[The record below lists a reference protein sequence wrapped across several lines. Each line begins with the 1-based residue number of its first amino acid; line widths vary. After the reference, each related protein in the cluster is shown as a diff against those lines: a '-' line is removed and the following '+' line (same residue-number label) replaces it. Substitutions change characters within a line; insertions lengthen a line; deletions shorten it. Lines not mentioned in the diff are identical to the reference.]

1 MNKSMKAAAIT
12 QWGDAG
18 VFQLIQIPVP
28 APAADEVL
36 VKVAYAGVNPADW
49 KMRAGYLKS
58 QLPATDAPL
67 VLGLDASGVVVATG
81 EQVSEFAEGDRVACA
96 SNLFSTGA
104 PGAYAEYLVVS
115 KNKVARLPDTV
126 SLQAAAT
133 LPIAAITAKQALFAG
148 DKGNLQPGEN
158 VKVLI
163 NGASG
168 GVGSFAVQL
177 AKWAGAEV
185 ATSCSSANLDYIK
198 SLGADCLIDYKTQ
211 DIAHELRRWAPQG
224 VDLLLDAISAGSL
237 EDPFALLK
245 PGGKLVSIATL
256 TDDGD
261 VEADMARAQQ
271 RGVSKILAFVSDAN
285 LGKEMAQLL
294 ELVSTGKM
302 TVPATEVFPLD
313 KVVQA
318 HQKLETG
325 HVRGKL
331 LLRLC
336 AELQ

>member
-1 MNKSMKAAAIT
+1 MHKSMKAAAIT

-18 VFQLIQIPVP
+18 VFQLSQLPVP

-36 VKVAYAGVNPADW
+36 IKVAYAGINPADW
-49 KMRAGYLKS
+49 KMRAGHLKS

-67 VLGLDASGVVVATG
+67 VLGLDASGIVVASG
-81 EQVSEFAEGDRVACA
+81 AQVSEFAEGDRVVCA

-104 PGAYAEYLVVS
+104 PGTYAEYLVVS
-115 KNKVARLPDTV
+115 KNKVAHLPGTV
-126 SLQAAAT
+126 SLKAAAT
-133 LPIAAITAKQALFAG
+133 MPIAAITAKQALFAS
-148 DKGNLQPGEN
+148 DKGNLQPGQK
-158 VKVLI
+158 VKIFI

-185 ATSCSSANLDYIK
+185 ATSCSSANLDYVK

-211 DIAHELRRWAPQG
+211 DIAYELSRWAPQG
-224 VDLLLDAISAGSL
+224 VDLILDAVSAGSL
-237 EDPFALLK
+237 EDPFLLLK

-271 RGVSKILAFVSDAN
+271 HGVSKILAFVSDAN

-294 ELVSTGKM
+294 ELVDTGKI
-302 TVPATEVFPLD
+302 TTPTAEVFPLD
-313 KVVQA
+313 KVAQA

-336 AELQ
+336 AERQ